1 MVSHSVVI
9 VLLVLIILLLCH
21 CRFLAGHDNDVSLV
35 FILFRLLWLVG
46 SGLTGGVFA
55 PAMDRY
61 GFSGDIPVLLGGL
74 GVRVVGE
81 ETKNNRYAIIYRYI
95 IDIES
100 GLFQT

>member
-1 MVSHSVVI
+1 
-9 VLLVLIILLLCH
+9 
-21 CRFLAGHDNDVSLV
+21 
-35 FILFRLLWLVG
+35 
-46 SGLTGGVFA
+46 
-55 PAMDRY
+55 MDRY

-100 GLFQT
+100 GLFQTWREAVTFFRLWASNGDDRDDGQANGLVRSLNGHVATLLAHEA